1 MKLDN
6 VSGKAIKEVKAYLTQ
21 EVKYHGTYHPPK
33 PEKAKAKKG
42 KKKKFKL
49 NSKRKDTA
57 ALKKTK
63 VMPVFVIGGLYEIHA
78 ISLRINQGQ
87 SHFILPLAN

>member
-1 MKLDN
+1 M
-6 VSGKAIKEVKAYLTQ
+6 KAYLTQ

-33 PEKAKAKKG
+33 PKAKKG

-63 VMPVFVIGGLYEIHA
+63 VMSVFVIGGLYEVHYE
-78 ISLRINQGQ
+78 SNQTKVF
-87 SHFILPLAN
+87 SVS